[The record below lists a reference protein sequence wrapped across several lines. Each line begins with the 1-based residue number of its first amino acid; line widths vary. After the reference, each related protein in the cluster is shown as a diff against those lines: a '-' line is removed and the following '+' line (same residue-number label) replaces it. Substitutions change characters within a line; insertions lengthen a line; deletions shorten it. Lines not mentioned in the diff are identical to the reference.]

1 MPNFQLLRFSHRRPG
16 QHNHRRKESRLMN
29 TPALIFAML
38 AMAARISS
46 CNPDEVVVQAHDYNS
61 RESGT
66 LPLDPVR
73 AIVVANEL
81 GPVFIEGGSDTST
94 VRWFLDKNVT
104 AESQDQAEQLF
115 PQLSVTLQSLND
127 TAFISLRSVPQA
139 NFNPSALSLTLPY
152 WIPCTLRRVS
162 IATHVSYLRST
173 FIGENIGNTTI
184 LGHEGNCIL
193 SGSKGQVSV
202 ETALPDSGLC
212 MVAMA
217 EGDIILKVPASTS
230 SLFSA
235 VTANGTIAYSGLVIN
250 DRVTTSQSLT
260 GRLGS
265 GRGNIQLT
273 TAKGNISI
281 VGH

>member
-1 MPNFQLLRFSHRRPG
+1 M
-16 QHNHRRKESRLMN
+16 K
-29 TPALIFAML
+29 TYVLIPYML
-38 AMAARISS
+38 VLGLFVAS
-46 CNPDEVVVQAHDYNS
+46 CNKDELIVQTHDFNS

-66 LPLDPVR
+66 LTLNPVR
-73 AIVVANEL
+73 AIVVANEI
-81 GPVFIEGGSDTST
+81 GPVFIEGGSDTSS

-104 AESQDQAEQLF
+104 AESQAQADQLF
-115 PQLSVTLQSLND
+115 PQLSITLQTVND
-127 TAFISLRSVPQA
+127 TAYISLHPVPQV
-139 NFNPSALSLTLPY
+139 NFNPSTLSLTLPY

-173 FIGENIGNTTI
+173 FVGENVGNTTI

-202 ETALPDSGLC
+202 EMALPDSGLC
-212 MVAMA
+212 IVAMA
-217 EGDIILKVPASTS
+217 EGDIILKVPVSTS

-235 VTANGTIAYSGLVIN
+235 VTANGSITNSGLIIN
-250 DRVTTSQSLT
+250 DRITTTLSLT

-273 TAKGNISI
+273 TSEGNISI
-281 VGH
+281 VGF